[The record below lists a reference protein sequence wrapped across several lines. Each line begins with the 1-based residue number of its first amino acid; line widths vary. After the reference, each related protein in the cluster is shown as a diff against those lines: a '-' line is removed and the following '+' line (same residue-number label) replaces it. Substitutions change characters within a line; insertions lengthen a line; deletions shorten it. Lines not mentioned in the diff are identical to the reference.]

1 MTATL
6 TKPKSGFGVSTQTP
20 QQIIRSMCQT
30 KHLRPENIEEFVLSN
45 RSIFDQDYPYRIH
58 TFTEHPL
65 ESYAEKPS
73 SHVGGTSYHRRGKIS
88 LSAKYTGMHGFLT
101 LSVAEY
107 LDLGYADFSVDANIG
122 GRAVFHKLQAK
133 NNIVR
138 VYGEDVYKEWRRRVL
153 DTYDESI
160 AWLMNDISE
169 KCPGLKAYSITTC
182 ESAERLM
189 ARTPNVYLHRKVAFL
204 IVPEK

>member
-20 QQIIRSMCQT
+20 QQIVRSMCQT
-30 KHLRPENIEEFVLSN
+30 KDLRPENIEGFVLDN
-45 RSIFDQDYPYRIH
+45 REKYDADYPYREQH
-58 TFTEHPL
+58 FVNHPL
-65 ESYAEKPS
+65 NCTRESPYSEVGIEGWHQGVQKPMF
-73 SHVGGTSYHRRGKIS
+73 VRYIGF
-88 LSAKYTGMHGFLT
+88 HGLWH
-101 LSVAEY
+101 
-107 LDLGYADFSVDANIG
+107 LGVVHYPTDRHTDFSVNADIG
-122 GRAVFHKLQAK
+122 SVFSFHKLEAK
-133 NNIVR
+133 NNIIR

>member
-6 TKPKSGFGVSTQTP
+6 TKPKSGFGVSRQTP
-20 QQIIRSMCQT
+20 QQIIKGMCQREV
-30 KHLRPENIEEFVLSN
+30 LRPQNIDAFVLNN
-45 RSIFDQDYPYRIH
+45 RSVMDQDYPYRPF

-65 ESYAEKPS
+65 ESYEEEPRS
-73 SHVGGTSYHRRGKIS
+73 FVGGTYRHHSAGKS
-88 LSAKYTGMHGFLT
+88 VSAKYMGQHGFLT
-101 LSVAEY
+101 LSVVEY
-107 LDLGYADFSVDANIG
+107 PDMGYTDFSVGAEIG
-122 GRAVFHKLQAK
+122 GKCVFHKLQAK
-133 NNIVR
+133 NNIIS
-138 VYGEDVYKEWRRRVL
+138 VYGEEVYKEWRRRVL

-169 KCPGLKAYSITTC
+169 KCPGLRAWSVTTC

-189 ARTPNVYLHRKVAFL
+189 ARTPNVYLRRKVAFL

>member
-6 TKPKSGFGVSTQTP
+6 TKPKSGFGVSRQTP
-20 QQIIRSMCQT
+20 QQIIKGMCQREV
-30 KHLRPENIEEFVLSN
+30 LRPHNIDGFVLSN
-45 RSIFDQDYPYRIH
+45 RKDFDADYPYREYDFV
-58 TFTEHPL
+58 THPL
-65 ESYAEKPS
+65 NCTRESPNS
-73 SHVGGTSYHRRGKIS
+73 NVGGGDWHQGADMPMVYRYLGTHGLWTLLVAYFPTDG
-88 LSAKYTGMHGFLT
+88 YT
-101 LSVAEY
+101 
-107 LDLGYADFSVDANIG
+107 DFSVCANTGSIST
-122 GRAVFHKLQAK
+122 FHKLEAK
-133 NNIVR
+133 NNIIR
-138 VYGEDVYKEWRRRVL
+138 VYGEDVYKEWRRRVI

-169 KCPGLKAYSITTC
+169 KCPGLKAYSVTTC

>member
-30 KHLRPENIEEFVLSN
+30 ELLRPQNIDEYVLNN
-45 RSIFDQDYPYRIH
+45 RSIYDLDYPHRIH

-65 ESYAEKPS
+65 ECYKEEPS
-73 SHVGGTSYHRRGKIS
+73 SQVGGTYRHHSAGKD
-88 LSAKYTGMHGFLT
+88 AHWKYMGKHGFL
-101 LSVAEY
+101 LLLVAEY
-107 LDLGYADFSVDANIG
+107 PDLGYVDFSVDTNIG
-122 GRAVFHKLQAK
+122 GRTVFHKQQAK
-133 NNIVR
+133 NNIIR

-169 KCPGLKAYSITTC
+169 KCPGLKAHSVTTC

>member
-1 MTATL
+1 MTAAL
-6 TKPKSGFGVSTQTP
+6 TKPKSGFGVSKQTP
-20 QQIIRSMCQT
+20 QQIIRSMCQ
-30 KHLRPENIEEFVLSN
+30 KEVLRPQNIDAFVLNN
-45 RSIFDQDYPYRIH
+45 RSEMDRDYPYRIH

-65 ESYAEKPS
+65 ECYEEEPS
-73 SHVGGTSYHRRGKIS
+73 SHVGGSYRHHSAGMS
-88 LSAKYTGMHGFLT
+88 VSAKYMGQHGFLT
-101 LSVAEY
+101 LSVVEY
-107 LDLGYADFSVDANIG
+107 PDMGYTDFSVDAEIG

-133 NNIVR
+133 NNIIR
-138 VYGEDVYKEWRRRVL
+138 VYGEEVYKEWRRHVL

-189 ARTPNVYLHRKVAFL
+189 ARTPNVYLHRKMAFL